1 MENLKRTLFYDNHV
15 KAGAT
20 LVDFGGWEM
29 PIQYPNGIV
38 DEHINTRIKAGIF
51 DVSHMARFI
60 VSGPEATAFLQY
72 VLTNNVFALDLLQAQ
87 YTMIQNQ
94 NGGALD
100 DAYLYRFKETEYLL
114 VVNAANAEKDWQ
126 HLNTEI
132 AAFDATISNQSSEIA
147 MISLQGPESKTS

>member
-1 MENLKRTLFYDNHV
+1 
-15 KAGAT
+15 
-20 LVDFGGWEM
+20 
-29 PIQYPNGIV
+29 
-38 DEHINTRIKAGIF
+38 
-51 DVSHMARFI
+51 
-60 VSGPEATAFLQY
+60 
-72 VLTNNVFALDLLQAQ
+72 
-87 YTMIQNQ
+87 MIQNQ

-147 MISLQGPESKTS
+147 MISLQGPESKNILKKLTGYEFLTEPLKMLWESLIIKARNY